1 MTTPG
6 DTATK
11 THPDSARDG
20 VLSWSFGGL
29 LVTQFLGALNDN
41 MFRWLV
47 IPIGMLAFGEARA
60 LMLGTVLFTA
70 PYLVLANFAGFL
82 ADRFDKRRVIVW
94 CKVAEIVLMV
104 LGIVGI
110 ATGSVWFLFVVV
122 MLMGSQ
128 SALFGPAKFGS
139 IPEMVRADRISAANG
154 VMGLITV
161 TSAAL
166 GTFAG
171 LALYEGNRAAIIEC
185 LKGTGVSGWEG
196 LGKLWPLL
204 AAYVGTAAVG
214 WAASLLI
221 RPLAAAD
228 PSRRLSKNPVR
239 ETYRDLRFLVSKTAL
254 LRAALGIAFFWMLA
268 SLAQSNITLFGKYV
282 FGLGQTGVGVM
293 LVVLVVGMAAGSVS
307 AGLLSRGRVELGLV
321 PLGVGVI
328 IGSSVLLCLVGTHVP
343 TPELAEAALLDIRDV
358 ADSAAFWW
366 CCAFLF
372 TLGMGAGFFNVP
384 LESFLQHKSESQT
397 RGTVLAAANF
407 LAFSMMIVSSC
418 LFYLMRE
425 VMKLSSSQIFLM
437 AGLLSVPVLLYVV
450 WLLPYATVRFAVW
463 LVSLVFY
470 RLKVVGR
477 ENIPEQGGALL
488 VCNHV
493 SRLDG
498 PLLLLACP
506 RAVRIIADVDFFKG
520 RILKWMAKVYNV
532 INLHAAMG
540 PKEIVRALKTAREAA
555 ENGELVCIFPE
566 GELTKT
572 GQLGEFQRGMMR
584 IIEGSTIPVIPVNLG
599 GLWGSIFS
607 YSEGKL
613 FWKRPT
619 TWPYPVT
626 VRFGKPLTGP
636 ESVYE
641 IRQAVEHLGVETVEN
656 QPLKQLVPPRR
667 FLRRCR
673 RNLSRVKIADSSG
686 AELTGG
692 KLLAGSLVM
701 KRLLHR
707 HVFSPG
713 EQMVGVLLPPTVAGA
728 VINAAIALSR
738 KVAVNLNYTL
748 SEKDINHCIRAAGI
762 KHIITSR
769 KFMERLSFKLE
780 AEPIYAED
788 LKEKVTKTDQAVAAA
803 QAYGMPTFLL
813 ERLHGLTKIRPDDV
827 LGIIFT
833 SGSTGEPKGV
843 MLSQNNVMSNIESTD
858 ALFHWKSTDSIMGI
872 MPFFHSFGFTLSLW
886 MTLTTEIRAVFH
898 FNPIDAR
905 TVGKLCEAHKV
916 SILMGTP
923 TFLRAYLKRCTPEQ
937 MAHLELAVVGAEK
950 LPRELADEFQKKFG
964 VLPTEGY
971 GATELSPLAAA
982 NVPKSRTGADKED
995 GLKFGTVGRAIPGT
1009 SVRVVDPDTGE
1020 ELGPSAPG
1028 ILQFSGPNVML
1039 GYLNQPQKTA
1049 EVIKDGW
1056 YHTGDIGTIDEAGF
1070 ITLTGRLN
1078 RFSKIGG
1085 EMVPHVK
1092 IEEQLREIVKGDF
1105 PEDENLEAA
1114 LAVTSV
1120 PDEKKGEKL
1129 VVLHKPLPRS
1139 VDEILKKFDE
1149 QNLPNLWR
1157 PAGLF
1162 RASGVRPHPGDGQA
1176 GFKRHQRNRPREVRP
1191 PKSPEPEELINAAKK
1206 RAAHEVCGSSDSR
1219 LLRARLFLKT
1229 AGRVCL
1235 RAVGHEKKSRTARA
1249 PRLLTTTLRASSS
1262 RADCRTTRSKT
1273 RQRSRLRAK
1282 TPTQAGTPNNQ

>member
-1 MTTPG
+1 MTAFGETALKSQIG
-6 DTATK
+6 DGLA
-11 THPDSARDG
+11 SR
-20 VLSWSFGGL
+20 SFGGL
-29 LVTQFLGALNDN
+29 LVTQFLGAMNDN

-47 IPIGMLAFGEARA
+47 IPIGMLAFGEAPA
-60 LMLGTVLFTA
+60 LMLGTILFTA

-82 ADRFDKRRVIVW
+82 ADRFDKRLVIVW
-94 CKVAEIVLMV
+94 CKVAEIVLML
-104 LGIVGI
+104 LGLVGI
-110 ATGSVWFLFVVV
+110 ATGSVWFLFVIV

-139 IPEMVRADRISAANG
+139 IPELVRSDRISAANG

-171 LALYEGNRAAIIEC
+171 LALYQANQAAILEC
-185 LKGTGVSGWEG
+185 LQGTSISKLEG
-196 LGKLWPLL
+196 LGKLWLLL
-204 AAYVGTAAVG
+204 AAYVGTAVVG

-221 RPLAAAD
+221 RPLPAAD
-228 PSRRLSKNPVR
+228 PSRKLPKNPVM
-239 ETYRDLRFLVSKTAL
+239 ETYRDLRLLVSHGAL

-268 SLAQSNITLFGKYV
+268 SLAQNNITLFGKYV
-282 FGLGQTGVGVM
+282 FGLGQTGIGAM
-293 LVVLVVGMAAGSVS
+293 LVVLVIGMAVGSVS

-321 PLGVGVI
+321 PLGVAVI
-328 IGSSVLLCLVGTHVP
+328 VGSSVLLCLVGSHVP
-343 TPELAEAALLDIRDV
+343 TPKLAEAALLDASDV

-366 CCAFLF
+366 CSLFLF
-372 TLGMGAGFFNVP
+372 TLGLGAGFFNVP
-384 LESFLQHKSESQT
+384 LESFLQHKSDPQT

-418 LFYLMRE
+418 LFYVMRE
-425 VMKLSSSQIFLM
+425 LLKLSSSQIFLM
-437 AGLLSVPVLLYVV
+437 AGIASVPVLIYVV
-450 WLLPYATVRFAVW
+450 WLLPNATVRFAVW
-463 LVSLVFY
+463 LVSLAFY
-470 RLKVVGR
+470 RLKVLGR
-477 ENIPEQGGALL
+477 ENVPEKGGALL

-506 RAVRIIADVDFFKG
+506 RPVRIIADMDFFKG

-532 INLHAAMG
+532 INLNSAMG
-540 PKEIVRALKTAREAA
+540 PKEIVKALKTAREAA
-555 ENGELVCIFPE
+555 ENGDLVCIFPE
-566 GELTKT
+566 GELTKS

-584 IIEGSTIPVIPVNLG
+584 IIQGSTIPVIPVNLG

-626 VRFGKPLTGP
+626 VRFGKPLAAP
-636 ESVYE
+636 ESVFE

-656 QPLKQLVPPRR
+656 QQPKQLVPPRR

-673 RNLSRVKIADSSG
+673 RNLSRIKVADSSG
-686 AELTGG
+686 AQLSGG

-701 KRLLHR
+701 KRLLYR
-707 HVFSPG
+707 HVFSP
-713 EQMVGVLLPPTVAGA
+713 EENMVGVLLPPTVAGT

-748 SEKDINHCIRAAGI
+748 SEKDVNYCIREAGLQ
-762 KHIITSR
+762 HIITSR
-769 KFMERLSFKLE
+769 KFMEKLSFKLD
-780 AEPIYAED
+780 ANLVYAED
-788 LKEKVTKTDQAVAAA
+788 LKEKTTAADKLIAAA
-803 QAYGMPTFLL
+803 QAYLMPTFLL

-843 MLSQNNVMSNIESTD
+843 MLSQNNVMSNIDSTD

-950 LPRELADEFQKKFG
+950 LPRELAEEFQQKFG
-964 VLPTEGY
+964 VFPTEGY

-982 NVPKSRTGADKED
+982 NVPKSRTGSEQED
-995 GLKFGTVGRAIPGT
+995 GLKFGTVGRAIPGS

-1020 ELGPSAPG
+1020 ELGPGAPG
-1028 ILQFSGPNVML
+1028 ILQFAGPNVML
-1039 GYLNQPQKTA
+1039 GYLNQPEKTA
-1049 EVIKDGW
+1049 EVVKDGW
-1056 YHTGDIGTIDEAGF
+1056 YHTGDIGTIDETGF

-1092 IEEQLREIVKGDF
+1092 IEEHLREIIKSDF

-1120 PDEKKGEKL
+1120 PDAKKGEKL
-1129 VVLHKPLPRS
+1129 VVLHKHLPQS
-1139 VDEILKKFDE
+1139 VDEILKKLDE
-1149 QNLPNLWR
+1149 ENLPNLWR
-1157 PAGLF
+1157 PARDCF
-1162 RASGVRPHPGDGQA
+1162 V
-1176 GFKRHQRNRPREVRP
+1176 EVESVPILGTGKLDLRGI
-1191 PKSPEPEELINAAKK
+1191 KETALAKL
-1206 RAAHEVCGSSDSR
+1206 APQ
-1219 LLRARLFLKT
+1219 T
-1229 AGRVCL
+1229 A
-1235 RAVGHEKKSRTARA
+1235 ESQK
-1249 PRLLTTTLRASSS
+1249 
-1262 RADCRTTRSKT
+1262 
-1273 RQRSRLRAK
+1273 
-1282 TPTQAGTPNNQ
+1282 N

>member
-1 MTTPG
+1 MLAGLSSRFGTHSLMTTPG
-6 DTATK
+6 EIAPK
-11 THPDSARDG
+11 TDSPSADG
-20 VLSWSFGGL
+20 LVSRSFGGL

-82 ADRFDKRRVIVW
+82 ADRFDKRLVIVW
-94 CKVAEIVLMV
+94 CKVAEIALML
-104 LGIVGI
+104 LGIIGI
-110 ATGSVWFLFVVV
+110 ATGNVWFLFGVV

-139 IPEMVRADRISAANG
+139 IPELVRSDCISAANG

-171 LALYEGNRAAIIEC
+171 LALYQGHQAAIAEC
-185 LKGTGVSGWEG
+185 LTGTGLSGWEG
-196 LGKLWPLL
+196 VGKLWPLV
-204 AAYVGTAAVG
+204 AAYVGTAVVG
-214 WAASLLI
+214 WSASVLI
-221 RPLAAAD
+221 RPLTPAD
-228 PSRRLSKNPVR
+228 PARKVPKNPVK
-239 ETYRDLRFLVSKTAL
+239 ETYRDLRFLVSQGAL

-268 SLAQSNITLFGKYV
+268 SLAQNNITLFGKYV
-282 FGLGQTGVGVM
+282 FGLGQVGVGAM
-293 LVVLVVGMAAGSVS
+293 LVVLVTGMAAGSVL
-307 AGLLSRGRVELGLV
+307 AGVMSRGRVELGLV

-328 IGSSVLLCLVGTHVP
+328 IGSSVLLCFVGTQVP
-343 TPELAEAALLDIRDV
+343 TPELAEASLLNVHDV
-358 ADSAAFWW
+358 AESAAFWW
-366 CCAFLF
+366 CCGFLF
-372 TLGMGAGFFNVP
+372 TLGIGAGLFNVP
-384 LESFLQHKSESQT
+384 LESFLQHKSDQPT

-437 AGLLSVPVLLYVV
+437 AGILSVPVLIYVV
-450 WLLPYATVRFAVW
+450 WLLPYATVRFVVW
-463 LVSLVFY
+463 LVSLAFY
-470 RLKVVGR
+470 RLKVQGR
-477 ENIPEQGGALL
+477 ENIPETGGALL

-498 PLLLLACP
+498 PLLLVACP
-506 RAVRIIADVDFFKG
+506 RPVRIIADVDFFKG
-520 RILKWMAKVYNV
+520 RVLRWMAKVYNV
-532 INLHAAMG
+532 INLHSAMG
-540 PKEIVRALKTAREAA
+540 PKEIVRALKTARKAA

-584 IIEGSTIPVIPVNLG
+584 IIEGGTIPVIPVNLG

-607 YSEGKL
+607 YSQGKL
-613 FWKRPT
+613 FWKKPT

-626 VRFGKPLTGP
+626 VRFGEPLTAP
-636 ESVYE
+636 KSVYE

-656 QPLKQLVPPRR
+656 QKLKQLVPPRR

-673 RNLSRVKIADSSG
+673 RNLSRMKVADSSG

-707 HVFSPG
+707 HVFLP
-713 EQMVGVLLPPTVAGA
+713 EETMVGVLLPPTVAGA

-748 SEKDINHCIRAAGI
+748 SEKDINHCIREAGI
-762 KHIITSR
+762 RHILTSR
-769 KFMERLSFKLE
+769 KFMEKLPFRPD
-780 AEPIYAED
+780 AELVYAED
-788 LKEKVTKTDQAVAAA
+788 LKEKTTATDKLLAAT
-803 QAYGMPTFLL
+803 QAYVMPPFVV
-813 ERLHGLTKIRPDDV
+813 ERLHGLTKIRPEDV

-843 MLSQNNVMSNIESTD
+843 MLSHNNVMSNIESTD
-858 ALFHWKSTDSIMGI
+858 ALFHWKSKDSIMGI

-898 FNPIDAR
+898 YNPIDAR
-905 TVGKLCEAHKV
+905 TIGKLCEAHKV

-937 MAHLELAVVGAEK
+937 MQHLELAVVGAEK
-950 LPRELADEFQKKFG
+950 LPRELAEEFQEKFG

-982 NVPKSRTGADKED
+982 NVPKSRTGSDTED
-995 GLKFGTVGRAIPGT
+995 GLKFGTVGRVIPGS
-1009 SVRVVDPDTGE
+1009 SVRAVDPDTGE
-1020 ELGPSAPG
+1020 ELGPNTPG
-1028 ILQFSGPNVML
+1028 ILQFTGPNVML
-1039 GYLNQPQKTA
+1039 GYLNHPEKTA
-1049 EVIKDGW
+1049 EVLKDGW
-1056 YHTGDIGTIDEAGF
+1056 YHTGDLGTIDETGF

-1092 IEEQLREIVKGDF
+1092 IEEHLREIVKADF
-1105 PEDENLEAA
+1105 PEEENLEAA

-1157 PAGLF
+1157 PARDCF
-1162 RASGVRPHPGDGQA
+1162 V
-1176 GFKRHQRNRPREVRP
+1176 EVDSVPILGTGKLDLRGIKETALAKLAP
-1191 PKSPEPEELINAAKK
+1191 QTAESQKS
-1206 RAAHEVCGSSDSR
+1206 
-1219 LLRARLFLKT
+1219 
-1229 AGRVCL
+1229 
-1235 RAVGHEKKSRTARA
+1235 
-1249 PRLLTTTLRASSS
+1249 
-1262 RADCRTTRSKT
+1262 
-1273 RQRSRLRAK
+1273 
-1282 TPTQAGTPNNQ
+1282 